1 MSNKGSVSGSRRV
14 LSLKELALRLKK
26 PELVLISTLEED
38 NEGDV
43 IIKDLVNVTIIRS
56 IKVNTLPKFRG
67 EIRKLKEFIMKLQ
80 IYYKYNLNSFN
91 SEADKVTYAISYI
104 KGLVFK
110 FVKTFLLNYRRK
122 EKLRIK
128 ETNVIFGNVKYFF
141 EILKVIYREPYK
153 KEA

>member
-1 MSNKGSVSGSRRV
+1 MLVST
-14 LSLKELALRLKK
+14 
-26 PELVLISTLEED
+26 PEED
-38 NEGDV
+38 KDNKGDV
-43 IIKDLVNVTIIRS
+43 IIKDLVNITIIYS

-67 EIRKLKEFIMKLQ
+67 EVGKLKEFITKLQ